1 MVEVD
6 GDRARAV
13 AVVGGRAAQN
23 DARAALV
30 DPEIV
35 CKIGSAAAAD
45 FLCDLQPREPL
56 IGLQVLGPALVRQRE
71 GIQLRVVLNARPVV
85 VGVVADVR
93 NTVHDFPVALKA
105 PLIAIERVLAA
116 VEHKAVLAVR
126 VAHGAAAGGDHAV
139 GRAGGLHDAPDFVIG
154 GRSDRRTV
162 KTDLDI
168 DAVAVNGFYSGD
180 DAALGNAL
188 ILAAGAD
195 GDDIADLQRTLGN
208 DNGGLGGQRAGHG
221 DVGGVQVGDAAH
233 LALHV
238 PRAVNNDH
246 QVGQHL
252 KVSAG
257 IDAVGLTPKPG
268 RSQELRDRL
277 VAGGDN
283 ARDAVQ
289 LAVRADAAGERGQ
302 VALLLEGAVRVLE
315 LPRCAESR
323 HRHSRHARID
333 IQHAG
338 DIEQRHLNQ
347 HLAVR
352 AILNVAG
359 LALVGIDRDRA
370 VRIQRAAAAPHARPR
385 IHAVKVVLPGAGIRS
400 GGEHKLRSCPRPR
413 ARAGAAGEVYTV
425 ECSANSR
432 GRSLGR
438 CSGSSSALARLRG
451 AGLCGSLGRVRLCQV
466 VARVRQQ
473 RAELLTRAGVAVR
486 LGIGV
491 GGYCAEVGGKNGTIS
506 HGSVPPNSCH

>member
-1 MVEVD
+1 MQLGNALIRLEVLCPALTGQGQRVQLD
-6 GDRARAV
+6 VVVSAAPLVLSRIV
-13 AVVGGRAAQN
+13 AVVG
-23 DARAALV
+23 DAV
-30 DPEIV
+30 N
-35 CKIGSAAAAD
+35 
-45 FLCDLQPREPL
+45 Q
-56 IGLQVLGPALVRQRE
+56 
-71 GIQLRVVLNARPVV
+71 
-85 VGVVADVR
+85 
-93 NTVHDFPVALKA
+93 FPVALHA
-105 PLIAIERVLAA
+105 PLIAVQRIFHAIK
-116 VEHKAVLAVR
+116 HKAVFAVG
-126 VAHGAAAGGDHAV
+126 VADGVATGGDNAV
-139 GRAGGLHDAPDFVIG
+139 GSAGGLHDAPDLVLG

-233 LALHV
+233 LGLYVAGAIGH
-238 PRAVNNDH
+238 DH
-246 QVGQHL
+246 QVGQYL
-252 KVSAG
+252 KIGACA
-257 IDAVGLTPKPG
+257 DAVGLTPQPG

-283 ARDAVQ
+283 ARNAVQ
-289 LAVRADAAGERGQ
+289 LAVAADGAGEGGQ

-338 DIEQRHLNQ
+338 DIEERHLNQ

-359 LALVGIDRDRA
+359 LALVGVDRDRA
-370 VRIQRAAAAPHARPR
+370 VRVQRAAAAPHPCPG
-385 IHAVKVVLPGAGIRS
+385 IHAVKVVLAGAGISS
-400 GGEHKLRSCPRPR
+400 GGKHKLRSCPRPR
-413 ARAGAAGEVYTV
+413 PRAGTAGEVYTV
-425 ECSANSR
+425 ECSTDSR
-432 GRSLGR
+432 SRSLGR
-438 CSGSSSALARLRG
+438 CGGSSSALARLRST
-451 AGLCGSLGRVRLCQV
+451 GLCGSLGRVCLGQIR
-466 VARVRQQ
+466 AGVRQQ

-491 GGYCAEVGGKNGTIS
+491 GGYCAEVSGKNGTIS